1 MSSLF
6 ARPEGAP
13 RGRGGYLAAKRAF
26 DVLAS
31 ASLLVLGAP
40 LLCAIGLVVRLGL
53 GRPVFFVQLRPG
65 RDEALF
71 RLYKFRTMREATQSD
86 GRVLSDAERLTGLGR
101 WLRRTSLDELP
112 ELVNILKGDM
122 SFVGPRPL
130 LPEYLP
136 LYSERERARHAVR
149 PGLTGLAQVSGRNH
163 LPWKERL
170 ELDAQYVDR
179 MSLRLDAWIL
189 LRTIPIVLSRRG
201 VSQKGTATME
211 RFRGWR
217 ETGGEPGEPGS

>member
-6 ARPEGAP
+6 VGPPRPPEARPA
-13 RGRGGYLAAKRAF
+13 YLAAKRAF
-26 DVLAS
+26 DMFAS
-31 ASLLVLGAP
+31 AALLILGAP
-40 LLCAIGLVVRLGL
+40 LLCVIGLVVRLGL

-86 GRVLSDAERLTGLGR
+86 GRILSDAERLTGLGR
-101 WLRRTSLDELP
+101 WLRKTSLDELP
-112 ELVNILKGDM
+112 ELLNILKGDM

-136 LYSERERARHAVR
+136 HYSERERARHAVR
-149 PGLTGLAQVSGRNH
+149 PGLTGLSQVSGRNH

-170 ELDAQYVDR
+170 ELDAEYVER

-189 LRTIPIVLSRRG
+189 LRTIPVVLSRRG
-201 VSQKGTATME
+201 VSQTGSATME
-211 RFRGWR
+211 RFRGG
-217 ETGGEPGEPGS
+217 EETTGGPGEPGL